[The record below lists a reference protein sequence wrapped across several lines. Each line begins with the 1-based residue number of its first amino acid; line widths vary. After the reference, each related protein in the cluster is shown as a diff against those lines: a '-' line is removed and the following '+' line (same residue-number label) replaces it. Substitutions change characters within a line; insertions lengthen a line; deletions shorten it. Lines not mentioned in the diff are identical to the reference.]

1 MWCVP
6 QWEMFCTMDTESS
19 FHICLG
25 PAQEAALEAALL
37 SNYRALLDAFA
48 HIDVTKAQAGPE
60 DTALIMGAIERLPG
74 GASGLNGLAMGQM
87 SAWAKQKAREM
98 VEARRNADGR
108 LVQDEEKLHNVD
120 RLASMLR
127 DLDETAEARRLYEEV
142 IEGQTAQLGGSH
154 SSTLTTKGNLALLLE
169 DLGETAEARRL
180 YEEVI
185 EGETAQLGGS
195 HSSTLQTRVNF
206 AVFLVNTGD
215 VLASKTMMDEL
226 LLIAT
231 EHHGADH
238 PLSQRIAGLADQ
250 LGSML
255 ARRRR
260 G

>member
-1 MWCVP
+1 MRLCPSSNSLTPVRADVVLP
-6 QWEMFCTMDTESS
+6 QWEMFCTVDTESS

-37 SNYRALLDAFA
+37 SNHRALLDAFA
-48 HIDVTKAQAGPE
+48 HIDVTKAQASPE

-108 LVQDEEKLHNVD
+108 LVQDEKKLHNVN
-120 RLASMLR
+120 
-127 DLDETAEARRLYEEV
+127 
-142 IEGQTAQLGGSH
+142 G
-154 SSTLTTKGNLALLLE
+154 LALMLA

-185 EGETAQLGGS
+185 EGRTAQLGGS
-195 HSSTLQTRVNF
+195 HSSTLTTRVNF

-250 LGSML
+250 LDAML
-255 ARRRR
+255 EES
-260 G
+260 